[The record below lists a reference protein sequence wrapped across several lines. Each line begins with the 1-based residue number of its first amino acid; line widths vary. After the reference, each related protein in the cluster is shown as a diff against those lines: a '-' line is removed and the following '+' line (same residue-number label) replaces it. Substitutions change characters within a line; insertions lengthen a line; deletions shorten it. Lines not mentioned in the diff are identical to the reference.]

1 MSSEWNAILQVYR
14 STSGVDRVA
23 ERARTVLEQPPL
35 LTIRRGFDRPPPD
48 LVAAFGRAESAQVAD
63 AQGGGGAL
71 DAAVQALAPT
81 FAPGTIAGPALT
93 CETGPAD
100 VLAALA
106 ALDVAR
112 PGDVL
117 LIATGGWTGTAS
129 IGDLFAGAA
138 RNAGIAAIVTDGAVR
153 DVEGLAKA
161 GVPVFAAGLTPA
173 SPAAVGPGTIGLPI
187 VIGGCA
193 VDAGDVVV
201 CDGTG
206 VVVVPRAE
214 AETVSVAL
222 DRVLA
227 LEAEQA
233 ERVAAGQVLPDAIR
247 ELLASERVLEVD

>member
-1 MSSEWNAILQVYR
+1 M
-14 STSGVDRVA
+14 
-23 ERARTVLEQPPL
+23 LEQPPL
-35 LTIRRGFDRPPPD
+35 LTVRRRFERPAPE
-48 LVAAFGRAESAQVAD
+48 LVAAFARAESAQVAD

-71 DAAVQALAPT
+71 DGHIHALPAIP
-81 FAPGTIAGPALT
+81 FERTIAGPALT

-106 ALDVAR
+106 ALDVSR

-153 DVEGLAKA
+153 DVDGLARA
-161 GVPVFAAGLTPA
+161 GVPVFSAGLTPA
-173 SPAAVGPGTIGLPI
+173 SPAATGPGTVGLPI
-187 VIGGCA
+187 VIGGHP

-201 CDGTG
+201 CDRTG
-206 VVVVPRAE
+206 VVVVPQARAE
-214 AETVSVAL
+214 EVAVSL
-222 DRVLA
+222 DRVLQ

-233 ERVAAGQVLPDAIR
+233 ERVAAGQVVPDSIR
-247 ELLASERVLEVD
+247 ELLASDRVREID